1 MHRKNG
7 NTAFYSYRDPA
18 PEAALAIYGG
28 SEKFTESFTAENEDL
43 TDIIIGT
50 LGAADPLLSPHMQ
63 GEMATADYLRGR
75 TKEERI
81 AFRKAL
87 LSIGKDDLLAE
98 AAQISALLA
107 NASVCVIG
115 AKEKLEAAKNAGEI
129 DFIRDFGAAEG

>member
-1 MHRKNG
+1 MEQAKKKYN
-7 NTAFYSYRDPA
+7 FV
-18 PEAALAIYGG
+18 
-28 SEKFTESFTAENEDL
+28 ED
-43 TDIIIGT
+43 GCNY
-50 LGAADPLLSPHMQ
+50 M
-63 GEMATADYLRGR
+63 